1 MDFTLRQNNSE
12 RNRTIQKG
20 VLILVLVDFTLR
32 QRTRPFLFSRGS
44 TVLILVLV
52 DFTLRLKGLQQEGT
66 KLITS

>member
-32 QRTRPFLFSRGS
+32 HI
-44 TVLILVLV
+44 VKM
-52 DFTLRLKGLQQEGT
+52 DQQ
-66 KLITS
+66 LNIIMS